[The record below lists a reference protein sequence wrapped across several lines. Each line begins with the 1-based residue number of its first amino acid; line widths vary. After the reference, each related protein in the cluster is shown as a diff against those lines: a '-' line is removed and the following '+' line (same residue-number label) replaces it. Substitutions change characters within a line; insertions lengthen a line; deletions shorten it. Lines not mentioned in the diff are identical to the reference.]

1 MDSIVKMKLFAML
14 TALLIGVGLLASLY
28 RKIKNH
34 FRFRKN
40 QLKALGIYHEKR
52 KRFTDPTT
60 KAIREKVIS
69 SSLKIHQEQNNIVLT
84 KYNPAFAIPDFERLK
99 PNLEHILG
107 IKIEHISSR
116 KSRIP
121 WRQAPII
128 LHTESFKDFLS
139 MNDCPKNLEP
149 GQYWL
154 GKTAI
159 GDDLILDLRKGD
171 FSLGIFSLAGGGK
184 GNSIMAVAHSFLEP
198 WVQATGSHFYR
209 VLILDAKGTD
219 FHGLIKKYPGTKSLN
234 PIFLDEL
241 REAVATLENYKRE
254 IDEYRKYLADN
265 GITISHWLKI
275 KVRHPE
281 LKPIP
286 QPMLLICDELSQYM
300 TPRPSIRITKD
311 STDEQNQ
318 LKEQYDLEDKLAL
331 LINSILQLFRSSGVF
346 VILSNQTL
354 KVEELTLQR
363 TNIINFL
370 LGRNSAQMSRLLV
383 GDEKTLTDTTLKA
396 GRFIFSGNGQVI
408 KVQVP
413 FILTDDN

>member
-14 TALLIGVGLLASLY
+14 TALLIGVGLLAFLY

-34 FRFRKN
+34 FRFRKS

-52 KRFTDPTT
+52 KRFTDPAT

-69 SSLKIHQEQNNIVLT
+69 STLNIHQEQSNIVLT

-116 KSRIP
+116 QSRVP

-139 MNDCPKNLEP
+139 MTDCPKNLEP

-241 REAVATLENYKRE
+241 REAVAILENYKRE

-275 KVRHPE
+275 KSKHRE

-311 STDEQNQ
+311 STDEQIR